1 MQRKADILQQWP
13 SQEKENSEQ
22 QNQWQR
28 EKGKEK
34 EGKGRKGKRKEE
46 RGKRKKERK
55 NDYRTSASHLCIS
68 AKPFFSVLKKTSVI
82 SSALHESIKVNT
94 GLEYGILIIKKKK
107 IK

>member
-1 MQRKADILQQWP
+1 MQRKTDILQQWP

-34 EGKGRKGKRKEE
+34 EGKGRKGKRK
-46 RGKRKKERK
+46 KERK

-68 AKPFFSVLKKTSVI
+68 AKPFFSVVKKTSVI
-82 SSALHESIKVNT
+82 SSALHESIKVNI
-94 GLEYGILIIKKKK
+94 GLEYGILIIKK